1 MLGALISLCT
11 VAIGARE
18 LSGEIDLFQV
28 LFFRS
33 VIGLGVI
40 SFLIYRSK
48 GSILFSTFRLKTHVG
63 RNVFHFGGQYGWFVG
78 IGLLPLAEVFAI
90 EFTAPV
96 WTVLIAAV
104 FLKEPLTARK
114 LCAVLLG
121 LVGVYVILDPS
132 SGFNWGSLVVLAAS
146 VCFAISYSF
155 TKSLSDTES
164 PSTILFY
171 MCLVQLP
178 MGLLLVGSHWMMPNI
193 GQWFWIGII
202 GLAALTAHYCI
213 TRALVL
219 SDAGMVVTLDFLR
232 LPLIAVIGV
241 LFYSEDFEMTLLV
254 GAAIMLL
261 GNLIN
266 VLKTNK

>member
-1 MLGALISLCT
+1 MMGALISLCT

-33 VIGLGVI
+33 VIGLGLI

-48 GSILFSTFRLKTHVG
+48 GSILYTTSRLKMHVG
-63 RNVFHFGGQYGWFVG
+63 RNVFHFGGQYGWFLG

-132 SGFNWGSLVVLAAS
+132 SGFNGGSLVVLAAS

-164 PSTILFY
+164 PLTILFY

-178 MGLLLVGSHWMMPNI
+178 MGLLLVGSNWVMPNI
-193 GQWFWIGII
+193 AQWFWISII
-202 GLAALTAHYCI
+202 GLAALSAHYCI
-213 TRALVL
+213 TRALIL
-219 SDAGMVVTLDFLR
+219 SDAGVVITLDFLR

-241 LFYSEDFEMTLLV
+241 LFYSEDFDITLLI